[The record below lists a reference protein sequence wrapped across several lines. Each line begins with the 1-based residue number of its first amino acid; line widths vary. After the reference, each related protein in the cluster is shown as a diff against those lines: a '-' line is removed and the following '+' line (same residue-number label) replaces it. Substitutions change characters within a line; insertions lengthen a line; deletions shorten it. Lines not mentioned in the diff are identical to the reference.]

1 MKFAATAIGAGVIA
15 AASLAT
21 HAGTPIAWNNT
32 LGGEWRTAANWD
44 PMVVPGL
51 SDDVLLALTDPY
63 TVNVLGAD
71 AAAANLTISNNNAT
85 LAVTSARLLDIGQS
99 IQNTGVITVNP
110 TAQSTTQLRLASGVL
125 LSGPGQILLNAPGSR
140 SWISPATP
148 DAAFTQAA
156 GHTIAG
162 QGQITTGMTNN
173 GLVLADVPGGELI
186 LSTNPKVNN
195 ALFSATNGGSLV
207 LQGSTVDQSSQ
218 GAITADGAGS
228 TVLLRGVTV
237 NGGTIEA
244 SDGGLISVINSDA
257 SINSLAITGESE
269 VSATRTLNASGT
281 ITHNGHMTVN
291 PTTSFSTTSIRVD
304 NSTVLTGQGVI
315 TLNSSASRAQIIP
328 AAAGDAF
335 TQAAG
340 HTIEGHGQITAGMTN
355 NGLISA
361 NDDGLELVLNTN
373 PKANNARMQAI
384 DGGTLTL
391 TGQTTTQ
398 SPTATITADGAGST
412 VRLAG
417 GTINGGTIEAV
428 NGGLISVNGGNPSIN
443 TLTLA
448 GDSEVTSARTLN
460 ASGTITHNGR
470 MIVNPTTSISTTSIR
485 VADGTVLTGS
495 GVITLNAPS
504 ARAQIT
510 ATPAEPDGI
519 FIQAAGHTIEGQG
532 QIPAGMINNGLVSA
546 NVGGGLLDL
555 SRGNK
560 TNNAQI
566 RAVDGGTLR
575 LSLGVTMD
583 QAPDATITAD
593 GPGSTIEIG
602 NATISGGTIQAVNNG
617 LISVTVNG
625 NPTINSLTLAG
636 DSQIT
641 SARIVDATGTITHNG
656 HMVINPT
663 ASLSTATLRF
673 ADATVLN
680 GDGVITLNAPGF
692 RAQIGP
698 AAPNAVLTVGPGQ
711 TIAGIGQIGI
721 ILNLEGTLAP
731 GLGVGTMTASQA
743 ITLSDTAVFEAEVSG
758 PTTADQLDASRSF
771 HADGTLNVTFVD
783 GFDPPL
789 SWTAV
794 IVDAS
799 QGVTGAFDTV
809 NAPQPT
815 NPRLEFRVV
824 YSANTIRIG
833 AFCTADANADG
844 LLNFFDISQFIADY
858 NAGRPAADIAAPFGI
873 LNFFDIAAFIAR
885 YNTGCP

>member
-1 MKFAATAIGAGVIA
+1 MT
-15 AASLAT
+15 
-21 HAGTPIAWNNT
+21 
-32 LGGEWRTAANWD
+32 
-44 PMVVPGL
+44 VPGL
-51 SDDVLLALTDPY
+51 SDDALLGLTGAY
-63 TVNVLGAD
+63 AVSVLGAD
-71 AAAANLTISNNNAT
+71 AAAANLNISNTNAT

-110 TAQSTTQLRLASGVL
+110 TASFSTTQLRLASGVL

-148 DAAFTQAA
+148 DAAFTQGA

-162 QGQITTGMTNN
+162 QGQITTGLTNN
-173 GLVLADVPGGELI
+173 GLVIADVPGGELI

-195 ALFSATNGGSLV
+195 ALFSAANGGSLV

-269 VSATRTLNASGT
+269 VSSARTLNASGT
-281 ITHNGHMTVN
+281 ITHNGRMTVN

-315 TLNSSASRAQIIP
+315 TLNASTSRAQIIP
-328 AAAGDAF
+328 AVAGDAF

-384 DGGTLTL
+384 NGGTLTL

-417 GTINGGTIEAV
+417 VTINGGTIEAV
-428 NGGLISVNGGNPSIN
+428 NDGLISVNGGDPSIN

-470 MIVNPTTSISTTSIR
+470 MIVNPTTSLSTTSIR

-495 GVITLNAPS
+495 GVIALNAPN

-575 LSLGVTMD
+575 LSLAVTMD
-583 QAPDATITAD
+583 QAPNATITAD

-617 LISVTVNG
+617 LISVIDG

-641 SARIVDATGTITHNG
+641 SARLVDATGTITHNG
-656 HMVINPT
+656 HMVINPDAT
-663 ASLSTATLRF
+663 SSTTTLRF
-673 ADATVLN
+673 ADAAVLN
-680 GDGVITLNAPGF
+680 GDGVITLNAPAF
-692 RAQIGP
+692 RAQIAT
-698 AAPNAVLTVGPGQ
+698 AAPDAVLTVGPGQ

-783 GFDPPL
+783 SFDPPL

-833 AFCTADANADG
+833 AFCKADANADG

-858 NAGRPAADIAAPFGI
+858 NAGSPAADIAAPFGI
-873 LNFFDIAAFIAR
+873 LNFFDIAEFITR